1 MTGSTV
7 EAIARALSDSRLN
20 GALWALVAA
29 IGFAFL
35 QVSNRKANQVLDAYR
50 TAFGFLVAV
59 EVVLLVRFALLGDL
73 GLLLSAPLSA
83 VVIFGVTT
91 LFHFVGG
98 WTLLA
103 LSQQTIG
110 VARTGALVSSAPI
123 IGTLVAAVALDEPL
137 TLAIAGGVLL
147 AVVGVALIS
156 LSGRVSGSDEWR
168 RPWFGLAVALIWGS
182 TPLLIRIGLERFDQ
196 PVAGLTIGLA
206 SSVVVYA
213 LLLTVTGRW
222 RGPVPATAV
231 RWIAVRWCLRGDRGV
246 ITMAVVRSH
255 HHRHS
260 DHRPTDVGALRH
272 GPGTDHVPPA
282 VRAHE
287 PAVLRRSDPGANGR
301 HHRSAVLGDDG

>member
-1 MTGSTV
+1 MS
-7 EAIARALSDSRLN
+7 

-35 QVSNRKANQVLDAYR
+35 QASNRKANQVLDAYR

-59 EVVLLVRFALLGDL
+59 EVVLLIRFALLGDL
-73 GLLLSAPLSA
+73 GLLFSAPLPA

-137 TLAIAGGVLL
+137 TVAIAGGVLL

-156 LSGRVSGSDEWR
+156 LSGRVPGSEEWR
-168 RPWFGLAVALIWGS
+168 RPWFGLTVALIWGS
-182 TPLLIRIGLERFDQ
+182 TPLLIRLGLERFDE
-196 PVAGLTIGLA
+196 PVSGLDDRSGLQRGGLRVAAHCHRTMAETGA
-206 SSVVVYA
+206 S
-213 LLLTVTGRW
+213 
-222 RGPVPATAV
+222 TAV
-231 RWIAVRWCLRGDRGV
+231 RWIAFGGV
-246 ITMAVVRSH
+246 CGAIAVSSQWLSFDLTTIAIAITIQQMSVLFVMALVPIMFRQPFE
-255 HHRHS
+255 RMNP
-260 DHRPTDVGALRH
+260 RFFGGAIL
-272 GPGTDHVPPA
+272 
-282 VRAHE
+282 
-287 PAVLRRSDPGANGR
+287 VLMGAII
-301 HHRSAVLGDDG
+301 VLLS

>member
-1 MTGSTV
+1 
-7 EAIARALSDSRLN
+7 
-20 GALWALVAA
+20 
-29 IGFAFL
+29 
-35 QVSNRKANQVLDAYR
+35 
-50 TAFGFLVAV
+50 
-59 EVVLLVRFALLGDL
+59 LLVRIVLLGDF
-73 GLLLSAPLSA
+73 GLLISAPLPA

-137 TLAIAGGVLL
+137 TVAIAGGVLL

-156 LSGRVSGSDEWR
+156 LSGRVSGTDEWR
-168 RPWFGLAVALIWGS
+168 RPWFGLAVAMIWGS
-182 TPLLIRIGLERFDQ
+182 TPLLIRLGLERFDQ

-231 RWIAVRWCLRGDRGV
+231 RWIAFGGV
-246 ITMAVVRSH
+246 CGAIAVSSQWLSFDLTTIAIAITVQQLSVLF
-255 HHRHS
+255 
-260 DHRPTDVGALRH
+260 VIAL
-272 GPGTDHVPPA
+272 VPIMFRQPFERMNPRFFA
-282 VRAHE
+282 G
-287 PAVLRRSDPGANGR
+287 AVLVLIGA
-301 HHRSAVLGDDG
+301 AIVLLS

>member
-1 MTGSTV
+1 
-7 EAIARALSDSRLN
+7 LN

-73 GLLLSAPLSA
+73 GLLLSAPMSA

-123 IGTLVAAVALDEPL
+123 IGTLVAAIALDEPL

-156 LSGRVSGSDEWR
+156 LSGRVSGSEEWR
-168 RPWFGLAVALIWGS
+168 RPWFGLAVALTWGS
-182 TPLLIRIGLERFDQ
+182 TPLLIRLGLERFDE

-222 RGPVPATAV
+222 REPVPATAV
-231 RWIAVRWCLRGDRGV
+231 RWMAFGGVCGAIAVSSQWLSFDLTTIAIA
-246 ITMAVVRSH
+246 ITVQQMSVLFVMA
-255 HHRHS
+255 
-260 DHRPTDVGALRH
+260 L
-272 GPGTDHVPPA
+272 VPIIFRQPFERMNPRFFA
-282 VRAHE
+282 G
-287 PAVLRRSDPGANGR
+287 AVLVLMGAII
-301 HHRSAVLGDDG
+301 VLLS

>member
-1 MTGSTV
+1 M
-7 EAIARALSDSRLN
+7 N

-73 GLLLSAPLSA
+73 GLLLSAPTSA

-98 WTLLA
+98 WTPLA

-123 IGTLVAAVALDEPL
+123 VGTLVAAIALDEPL

-156 LSGRVSGSDEWR
+156 LSGRVSGSEEWR
-168 RPWFGLAVALIWGS
+168 RPWFGLAVAIIWGS
-182 TPLLIRIGLERFDQ
+182 TPLLIRIGLERFDE

-222 RGPVPATAV
+222 KKPVPATAV
-231 RWIAVRWCLRGDRGV
+231 RWIAFGGV
-246 ITMAVVRSH
+246 CGATAVSAQWQSFDLTTIAIAITVQQMSVLFVMALVPIMFRQPFE
-255 HHRHS
+255 RMNP
-260 DHRPTDVGALRH
+260 RFFGGAIL
-272 GPGTDHVPPA
+272 
-282 VRAHE
+282 
-287 PAVLRRSDPGANGR
+287 VLMGAII
-301 HHRSAVLGDDG
+301 VLLS